1 MGWSRWATFL
11 DHWKRED
18 FWCNFRFQIE
28 PLAPVSAIER
38 HLVMKGFGQPQ
49 TENSSGPEDN
59 MSDSDDEND
68 ATPVSFPGKFG
79 HRKFLV
85 FYWFYA
91 WHTTSWAVNQGQTA
105 TSKYNYLSGT
115 NRTNFGVEHFKNLG
129 HSWVWNWWW
138 IRLWIGRWR
147 LSAKCLEP
155 NLHHKLPN
163 NY

>member
-68 ATPVSFPGKFG
+68 ATPVSFPAKFG
-79 HRKFLV
+79 HRKFSV

-115 NRTNFGVEHFKNLG
+115 NRTNFGVEHFLKLFEKFRPFVSMKLMMNPTLNRTMTTISKVFG
-129 HSWVWNWWW
+129 
-138 IRLWIGRWR
+138 
-147 LSAKCLEP
+147 AEP
-155 NLHHKLPN
+155 SP
-163 NY
+163 